1 MKKLLIVMVVALSIC
16 ACGHKNSSN
25 SKQVDSAATVP
36 VDSAA
41 IKDSIEKAD
50 SAAVVA
56 YLEKLY
62 NLVLNQKGDE
72 KELTSNFSS
81 EMKKRLIAAND
92 YDDGSMALW
101 ELRTGAQDGPS
112 DVSKVKS
119 ITKDKDWYVVK
130 YTDMGWK
137 GSTKLKVTVDNG
149 KIVVTDYKRM
159 ASNVS
164 STIGNVDEVEQALRD
179 FESLTSSII
188 KEMNSTDDPIRQN
201 QLMSAFGQADNSI
214 CSMYYDRMTSS
225 QKKRV
230 KKCENKFL

>member
-1 MKKLLIVMVVALSIC
+1 M
-16 ACGHKNSSN
+16 
-25 SKQVDSAATVP
+25 
-36 VDSAA
+36 
-41 IKDSIEKAD
+41 
-50 SAAVVA
+50 
-56 YLEKLY
+56 
-62 NLVLNQKGDE
+62 
-72 KELTSNFSS
+72 
-81 EMKKRLIAAND
+81 
-92 YDDGSMALW
+92 
-101 ELRTGAQDGPS
+101 
-112 DVSKVKS
+112 
-119 ITKDKDWYVVK
+119 VK

-149 KIVVTDYKRM
+149 KIVVTDYKRV

-230 KKCENKFL
+230 KKCENKFQ